1 MRQLNIGICGLG
13 TVGSGVL
20 SVLQNNS
27 DIIREKSSC
36 LIHVTHVATRN
47 TNHKCNVENIQFSKD
62 IFEVARDSDIDLV
75 VELIGGTSSALEL
88 IMLAISNGKH
98 VVTANKALIAEHGR
112 SILQAA
118 YEANVIV
125 AFEASVAGGIPILKS
140 IREGLVANKI
150 NWLAGIINGTTNFIL
165 SEMSSKGRSFEA
177 VLEEAQKRGY
187 AEADPTFDI
196 EGIDASQKLS
206 ILTSMSFGMPLPL
219 DHLFTEGI
227 TEILLKDVYFA
238 KELGFTLKHI
248 GICRDH
254 GEQIEARVHPA
265 LIPDSS
271 ILSSV
276 NGVSNAV
283 MINGNAVDTTLY
295 YGPGAGSTPTASSVI
310 ADIVEVAKSD
320 KNAYSSLGFP
330 VETLCQRKM
339 LDIDSV
345 KCGFYVRFTVV
356 NKTGV
361 LSEIT
366 KIMADSALSI
376 ESIIQ
381 RDVEDDSTRV
391 DIVLLS
397 SKTTQSN
404 LSSVLRKITKLDSVS
419 DEFVILRVEYLDN

>member
-36 LIHVTHVATRN
+36 SIHVTHVATRN
-47 TNHKCNVENIQFSKD
+47 ANHGCNVENIQFSKD
-62 IFEVARDSDIDLV
+62 IFEVARDSDIDLL

-88 IMLAISNGKH
+88 IMLAISNRKH
-98 VVTANKALIAEHGR
+98 VVTANKALIAEHGT

-118 YEANVIV
+118 YEANVTV

-165 SEMSSKGRSFEA
+165 SEMSSKGRSFES

-206 ILTSMSFGMPLPL
+206 ILTSMSFGMHLPL

-227 TEILLKDVYFA
+227 TEIPLKDVYFA

-254 GEQIEARVHPA
+254 GEQVEARVHPA

-283 MINGNAVDTTLY
+283 MINGDAVDTTLY

-330 VETLCQRKM
+330 VEKLCQRKM
-339 LDIDSV
+339 LDIDLV
-345 KCGFYVRFTVV
+345 ECGFYVRFTVV
-356 NKTGV
+356 NETGV
-361 LSEIT
+361 LSKIT
-366 KIMADSALSI
+366 KIVADSALSI

-381 RDVEDDSTRV
+381 RDVEDDSNRV
-391 DIVLLS
+391 DIVLLL

-404 LSSVLRKITKLDSVS
+404 LSPVLRNITELDSVS

>member
-47 TNHKCNVENIQFSKD
+47 TRHGCNVENIQFSKD
-62 IFEVARDSDIDLV
+62 IFEVAKDSNIDLV
-75 VELIGGTSSALEL
+75 VELIGGMSSALEL

-98 VVTANKALIAEHGR
+98 VVTANKALISEHGT

-118 YEANVIV
+118 HEANVIV
-125 AFEASVAGGIPILKS
+125 AFEASVAGGIPILKT

-165 SEMSSKGRSFEA
+165 SEMSSKGRSFES

-227 TEILLKDVYFA
+227 TEIPLKDFYFA

-254 GEQIEARVHPA
+254 GEQVEARVHPA

-271 ILSSV
+271 ILSNV

-283 MINGNAVDTTLY
+283 MVNGNAVDTTLY

-310 ADIVEVAKSD
+310 SDIVEVAKSD
-320 KNAYSSLGFP
+320 KNTYSSLGFP
-330 VETLCQRKM
+330 LEKLCQRKM
-339 LDIDSV
+339 LDINSV
-345 KCGFYVRFTVV
+345 ECGFYVRLTVV
-356 NKTGV
+356 NKAGV

-404 LSSVLRKITKLDSVS
+404 LSPVLSKITELDSVS
-419 DEFVILRVEYLDN
+419 DEFVMLRVEYLDD

>member
-1 MRQLNIGICGLG
+1 M
-13 TVGSGVL
+13 
-20 SVLQNNS
+20 
-27 DIIREKSSC
+27 
-36 LIHVTHVATRN
+36 
-47 TNHKCNVENIQFSKD
+47 
-62 IFEVARDSDIDLV
+62 
-75 VELIGGTSSALEL
+75 
-88 IMLAISNGKH
+88 
-98 VVTANKALIAEHGR
+98 
-112 SILQAA
+112 
-118 YEANVIV
+118 
-125 AFEASVAGGIPILKS
+125 AGGIPILKS

-165 SEMSSKGRSFEA
+165 SEMSSKGRSFES

-206 ILTSMSFGMPLPL
+206 ILTSMSFGMTLPL

-227 TEILLKDVYFA
+227 TEIPLKDVYFA

-283 MINGNAVDTTLY
+283 MINGDAVDTTLY

-330 VETLCQRKM
+330 VEKLCQRKM
-339 LDIDSV
+339 LDIDLV
-345 KCGFYVRFTVV
+345 ECGFYVRFTVV
-356 NKTGV
+356 NETGV
-361 LSEIT
+361 LSKIT

-381 RDVEDDSTRV
+381 RDVEDDSNRV

-404 LSSVLRKITKLDSVS
+404 LSPVLRKITELDSVS